1 MDAMPMPLP
10 RLPTEA
16 ELSALDA
23 HEQRLTQHLRDA
35 HQAMG
40 RPPAIHELEGNL
52 PDGSPI
58 LPGGIPDN
66 PLAAGVAGVED
77 RCEGE
82 PGVPPLRLDW
92 GYCPASLTLRANRS
106 GTPTTLP

>member
-1 MDAMPMPLP
+1 MDAMPVPLP

-23 HEQRLTQHLRDA
+23 HEQRLNQHLRDA
-35 HQAMG
+35 RAAMG
-40 RPPAIHELEGNL
+40 RPPAIHELEGLL

-66 PLAAGVAGVED
+66 PLAAGVAGVEE

-82 PGVPPLRLDW
+82 AGVPPLRLDW
-92 GYCPASLTLRANRS
+92 GYCPAGLTLRANRS